1 MDLQGFGNTQASG
14 FFNNTSTSG
23 FGGSMGAG
31 MRPSSSFMHKMSTDG
46 ASMTGNA
53 NPNLTE
59 LGSDDEERRAQ
70 LEFEQSMRATNMSFF
85 QTAKSTFMSTTDLLS
100 DKVMTDSQAWGV
112 AVSELAARCEFGAP
126 EPEEDGS
133 DLAGNAN

>member
-23 FGGSMGAG
+23 FGGSL
-31 MRPSSSFMHKMSTDG
+31 MRASSSFMQKMSTDG
-46 ASMTGNA
+46 ASGNV

-100 DKVMTDSQAWGV
+100 DKVVTGSEAWGA

-126 EPEEDGS
+126 EPEEEGS